1 MLSDQGMEVQERMN
15 KLYETPE
22 ITITKFDVSKDV
34 MAGGNEGG
42 GDGWNAGGEGAES
55 ETTYDNPDLDLFG

>member
-1 MLSDQGMEVQERMN
+1 MN

>member
-1 MLSDQGMEVQERMN
+1 MN

-42 GDGWNAGGEGAES
+42 GDEWNAGGEGAES
-55 ETTYDNPDLDLFG
+55 QTTYDNPDFDF